1 MIKTPQSHLRGT
13 GLINLVRELR
23 SYMLSSKAKTIY
35 FKVLTENAEQEV
47 GGKGIMEHGF
57 EWVMAGRGGGSTV
70 PAPCVLG

>member
-1 MIKTPQSHLRGT
+1 
-13 GLINLVRELR
+13 
-23 SYMLSSKAKTIY
+23 MLSSKAKTIY

-57 EWVMAGRGGGSTV
+57 EWVMAGRGGESTV